1 VQLRGCNR
9 DMAPPRLLG
18 SIRTTTALVALGGL
32 LLAAAPSH
40 AQVGALYRCA
50 SNEYT
55 NMISADEA
63 AARGCTKIAK
73 AEWVASG
80 SDANGRR
87 YEYNDRRTVFR
98 GDGIVETW
106 LQVVPSTPETVAG
119 DDAAVVKTVSR
130 QVIRCDRR
138 TIASGATYTFDP
150 RDNSVVRDSR
160 EQSPFF
166 PPPGAVAEKLMRNL
180 CANAATR

>member
-1 VQLRGCNR
+1 MEPARFTVARRALR
-9 DMAPPRLLG
+9 
-18 SIRTTTALVALGGL
+18 ALVAAGAL
-32 LLAAAPSH
+32 LLAAAPPAL

-55 NMISADEA
+55 NMITAEDA
-63 AARGCTKIAK
+63 AARGCAKIAK

-80 SDANGRR
+80 SDASGRK
-87 YEYNDRRTVFR
+87 YEYNDRRTVYR

-106 LQVVPSTPETVAG
+106 LQVVPAAPEVIAG
-119 DDAAVVKTVSR
+119 EDAAIVKTVSR
-130 QVIRCDRR
+130 QLIRCNRH

-166 PPPGAVAEKLMRNL
+166 PPPGPVAETLMRNL
-180 CANAATR
+180 CANAGGR

>member
-1 VQLRGCNR
+1 MQGRTYTAIAPWLRG
-9 DMAPPRLLG
+9 
-18 SIRTTTALVALGGL
+18 
-32 LLAAAPSH
+32 LAALAALMLAHPSH

-55 NMISADEA
+55 NMITAGEA
-63 AARGCTKIAK
+63 TTRGCTKIAK

-80 SDANGRR
+80 TDANGRK
-87 YEYNDRRTVFR
+87 YEYNDRRTVYR

-106 LQVVPSTPETVAG
+106 LQVVPSAPEMVPG
-119 DDAAVVKTVSR
+119 DDVAIVKTVSR
-130 QVIRCDRR
+130 QLIRCNRH

-166 PPPGAVAEKLMRNL
+166 PPPGPVAEALMRDL
-180 CANAATR
+180 CANALSR

>member
-1 VQLRGCNR
+1 LH
-9 DMAPPRLLG
+9 AF
-18 SIRTTTALVALGGL
+18 VAIAAL
-32 LLAAAPSH
+32 LLLAAPSH

-50 SNEYT
+50 TNEYT
-55 NMISADEA
+55 NMLTADEA
-63 AARGCTKIAK
+63 AARGCVKIAK

-80 SDANGRR
+80 SDASGRK
-87 YEYNDRRTVFR
+87 YEYNERRTVFK
-98 GDGIVETW
+98 GNGIVETW
-106 LQVVPSTPETVAG
+106 LQVVPSAPEVAPG

-130 QVIRCDRR
+130 QLIRCDRQ
-138 TIASGATYTFDP
+138 TIASGATYVFDP

-166 PPPGAVAEKLMRNL
+166 PPPGPVAQTLIRHL

>member
-1 VQLRGCNR
+1 MALPRFVLGHRALR
-9 DMAPPRLLG
+9 AFVVLG
-18 SIRTTTALVALGGL
+18 AV
-32 LLAAAPSH
+32 LLAATPSH

-55 NMISADEA
+55 NMLSADEA
-63 AARGCTKIAK
+63 VARGCAKIAK

-80 SDANGRR
+80 TDASGRK
-87 YEYNDRRTVFR
+87 YEYNDRRTVYR

-106 LQVVPSTPETVAG
+106 LQVVPSVPATVPG

-130 QVIRCDRR
+130 QLIRCDRR

-160 EQSPFF
+160 EQSPYF
-166 PPPGAVAEKLMRNL
+166 PPPSPVADKLMRNL
-180 CANAATR
+180 CASAGAR